1 MHRAEG
7 TIHELNQ
14 RGGGSAPPP
23 RDLKYTV
30 WFAWKYV
37 ILHNIISIIT
47 QLYTRRITHT
57 QSLSINEAHTHQFNK
72 KCFWDP
78 TFS

>member
-7 TIHELNQ
+7 TIHE
-14 RGGGSAPPP
+14 PPQTKP

-47 QLYTRRITHT
+47 QLYTHRISHT